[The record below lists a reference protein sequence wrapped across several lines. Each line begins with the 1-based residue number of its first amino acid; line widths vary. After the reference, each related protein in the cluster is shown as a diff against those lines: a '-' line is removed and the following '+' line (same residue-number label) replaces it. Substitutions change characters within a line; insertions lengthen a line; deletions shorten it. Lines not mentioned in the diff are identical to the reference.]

1 MKKVLQ
7 SLLVICLIILA
18 GGCSKNEDNNTTNVK
33 ASTLETIYLEKPTRG
48 NPKAQEPIDN
58 IFIALNVLKQADYY
72 ESESSGEVEA
82 KKSIKLTTQTVE
94 SGRKITPQ
102 ATYTYSKSISTFAKV
117 AEQLYITEDKVLKRE
132 ASKVSSSNISWK
144 NSASSMTTEQ
154 YLGQYGYSSSD
165 PIRYVINK
173 ETITSDIEIINN
185 GIGRKYTYKFNLDPE
200 LAAYNYAKNI
210 KNLVDAK
217 SLPKFKSIE
226 VKMTFD
232 YKWRMTRIE
241 TYEVY
246 ELELGGIGKVTCYG
260 SLTET
265 FKNIDKKVTI
275 SEESFFKK
283 YL

>member
-18 GGCSKNEDNNTTNVK
+18 GGCSNKEDDGATNVK
-33 ASTLETIYLEKPTRG
+33 ASTLETTYLEKPTRG
-48 NPKAQEPIDN
+48 KPKAQDPLDN
-58 IFIALNVLKQADYY
+58 IFIALNILKQADYY

-82 KKSIKLTTQTVE
+82 KKSIKLATQTVE
-94 SGRKITPQ
+94 SGRTITPN
-102 ATYTYSKSISTFAKV
+102 ATYAYSKSISTFAKV
-117 AEQLYITEDKVLKRE
+117 AEQLYITEDTVLKRE
-132 ASKVSSSNISWK
+132 ANKVSSSNISWK
-144 NSASSMTTEQ
+144 NSATSMTTEQ
-154 YLGQYGYSSSD
+154 YLSQYGYSSSD

-185 GIGRKYTYKFNLDPE
+185 GIGRKYTYKFSLDPK
-200 LAAYNYAKNI
+200 LATYNYATNI
-210 KNLVDAK
+210 KNLVNAK
-217 SLPKFKSIE
+217 STPNFKSVE
-226 VKMTFD
+226 VTMTFD

-246 ELELGGIGKVTCYG
+246 DLQLNGIGKVTCYG

-265 FKNIDKKVTI
+265 FKNIDKKIAI

>member
-18 GGCSKNEDNNTTNVK
+18 GGCSKNEGNNTTNVK

-154 YLGQYGYSSSD
+154 YLDQYGYSSSD

-232 YKWRMTRIE
+232 YKWKMTRIE